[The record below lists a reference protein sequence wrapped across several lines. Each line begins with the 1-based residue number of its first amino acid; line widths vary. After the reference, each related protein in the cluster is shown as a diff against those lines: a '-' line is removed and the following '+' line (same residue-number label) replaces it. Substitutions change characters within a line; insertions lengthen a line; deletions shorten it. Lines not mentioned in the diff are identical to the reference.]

1 MVAPRA
7 PSGKRRENPRA
18 RPLTARRAFAT
29 IPPMNFRLPRFRS
42 TRAMHTAVLACAP
55 LLVTFT
61 CSQFDVV
68 ASAQNAPAAK
78 PTGSKTSTFTAT
90 INTDGTLVRSAP
102 NNETGYPFGSLSK
115 GQTVTVV
122 ETQPG
127 WVRVRTE
134 GTSFEGWGG
143 YVPALPGV
151 ALSADGKTIKITGT
165 APINAPNGTAEFNP
179 DRSWKAI
186 GYLTTGDELPVLE
199 TIKGER
205 DTFYAVPLG
214 GKTSGWIADSAITT
228 TGGNAPKTPE
238 VATPNTGT
246 TTTTTGTATGT
257 NTDGA
262 TADNNTTA
270 TSTTT
275 STTTDGTT
283 DGTTTTGTDN
293 TNGTGNSNTGTDN
306 TTVAKKP
313 VPKAVPPAT
322 PTAAQLARAK
332 FNEVE
337 AKWQTIAKNECSM
350 QDLEEIREGFLAVN
364 RDATALSTT
373 RKNALSRSIAVAQLM
388 ELRTLKARANE
399 VAQRAQM
406 QKQEVVDLE
415 KWLLARQQYTAIGVL
430 NASVVY
436 DGERLPRLYRLQDPV
451 SGHTTAYLM
460 EDPELKLSS
469 MLGLVVGVK
478 GGEAFDESLR
488 RNIITPKTVAVLQ
501 TGGETEIAS
510 PAKVGGGASDEN
522 GSK

>member
-1 MVAPRA
+1 
-7 PSGKRRENPRA
+7 
-18 RPLTARRAFAT
+18 
-29 IPPMNFRLPRFRS
+29 MNFRLPRFRS

-61 CSQFDVV
+61 CSQFDVA

-78 PTGSKTSTFTAT
+78 PTASNTTASKTSNFTAT

-151 ALSADGKTIKITGT
+151 ALSADGKSIKITGT
-165 APINAPNGTAEFNP
+165 APINAPNGSAEFNP

-228 TGGNAPKTPE
+228 SDGNAPKTPE

-246 TTTTTGTATGT
+246 TTTEATTGT

-262 TADNNTTA
+262 TADNNTAATNTTSGGTTA
-270 TSTTT
+270 T
-275 STTTDGTT
+275 
-283 DGTTTTGTDN
+283 TGAAN
-293 TNGTGNSNTGTDN
+293 TNGATTNTNNNTGTDN

-399 VAQRAQM
+399 VAQRAQL

-436 DGERLPRLYRLQDPV
+436 DGVRLPRLYRLQDPV

-478 GGEAFDESLR
+478 GGESFDESLR

-501 TGGETEIAS
+501 TGSETEIAS
-510 PAKVGGGASDEN
+510 PAKVGGGASDDN
-522 GSK
+522 SSK